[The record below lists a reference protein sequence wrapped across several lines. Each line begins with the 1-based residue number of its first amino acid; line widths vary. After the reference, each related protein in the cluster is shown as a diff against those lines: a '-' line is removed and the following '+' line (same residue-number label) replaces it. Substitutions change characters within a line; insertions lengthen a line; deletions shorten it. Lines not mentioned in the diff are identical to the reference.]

1 MKPKPTLRQQVFSL
15 NIGKN
20 ARHVPQVLKPAT
32 VSKVGRKYFS
42 VKLDGPYP
50 MEREYHIED
59 WRERAFYSAVT
70 KLYESE
76 ESYMAEKET
85 AVIWEQLRHVFSMY
99 DATGFDLPR
108 LRKIIAIVREVR
120 P

>member
-1 MKPKPTLRQQVFSL
+1 MKPKPTLGQQVFSL
-15 NIGKN
+15 NTGNN

-50 MEREYHIED
+50 MEREYHVED
-59 WRERAFYSAVT
+59 WRERTECFPVT
-70 KLYESE
+70 KLYASE
-76 ESYMAEKET
+76 QEYADEKET
-85 AVIWEQLRHVFSMY
+85 AVIWRQLRHVFSAY
-99 DATGFDLPR
+99 TTSGFDLPR